1 MMKYEDKDFEKVI
14 DGEVSIND
22 MCDKYGVARK
32 TFIRAMN
39 KKGYFIKKTKI
50 KIISPHKTKTVY
62 SYSACADEL
71 GVSERTVRNALKGK
85 HIKLFDDMGIKVE
98 IVQ

>member
-1 MMKYEDKDFEKVI
+1 MKYEDKDFEKVI
-14 DGEVSIND
+14 DGDVSIKE
-22 MCDKYGVARK
+22 MCDKYSTSRK
-32 TFIRAMN
+32 NFIRAMN
-39 KKGYFIKKTKI
+39 KRGYYIKKTKI
-50 KIISPHKTKTVY
+50 KIISPHKTKIVY

-71 GVSERTVRNALKGK
+71 GVSERTVRNALEGK